1 MVLKIIIIRVH
12 RFKNIMDKSR
22 AQLRRL
28 VLYKSLRIR

>member
-1 MVLKIIIIRVH
+1 MVLKITIIRVH
-12 RFKNIMDKSR
+12 RFKNIMGMFK